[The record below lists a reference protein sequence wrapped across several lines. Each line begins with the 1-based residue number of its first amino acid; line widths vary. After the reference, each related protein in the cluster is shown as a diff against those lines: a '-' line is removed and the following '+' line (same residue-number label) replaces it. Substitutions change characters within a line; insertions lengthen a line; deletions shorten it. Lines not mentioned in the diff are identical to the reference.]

1 MPRPHPFLPTPPHP
15 APAALPIFLGE
26 PHSSRGGGQDSSSL
40 STAHREQEL
49 DTLEPGGY
57 LP

>member
-1 MPRPHPFLPTPPHP
+1 MPRPHPFLPTPPCSSCPPH
-15 APAALPIFLGE
+15 LPG
-26 PHSSRGGGQDSSSL
+26 GGGQDCSSL